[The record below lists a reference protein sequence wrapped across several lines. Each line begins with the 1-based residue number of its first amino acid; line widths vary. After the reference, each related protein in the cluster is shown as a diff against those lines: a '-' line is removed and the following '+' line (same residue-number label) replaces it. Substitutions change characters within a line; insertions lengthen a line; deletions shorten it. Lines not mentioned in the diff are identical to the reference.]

1 MSANYCSSIMR
12 DSTEASQDRENRNS
26 TQLHGPFRS
35 LQVKGLWVVCVY
47 AHTYLSYNTEF
58 WFCQRMNLATEYTGW
73 GLHAMW
79 QLIVG
84 FCQGCRLPLFWPH
97 TDKKSPWRERILSCA
112 NSRSC
117 PSTHWFILTFD
128 ICCKSFPWR

>member
-1 MSANYCSSIMR
+1 MWNLKILKTGEEWQSGWGCGRWSRIR
-12 DSTEASQDRENRNS
+12 R
-26 TQLHGPFRS
+26 
-35 LQVKGLWVVCVY
+35 
-47 AHTYLSYNTEF
+47 YLSYNTEF
-58 WFCQRMNLATEYTGW
+58 RFCQRMNLAMEYTGW

-84 FCQGCRLPLFWPH
+84 FYQGCRLPLFWPH

-117 PSTHWFILTFD
+117 PFTHWFILTEREIPLIMIHD
-128 ICCKSFPWR
+128 DNLKVNTGDLNGLK